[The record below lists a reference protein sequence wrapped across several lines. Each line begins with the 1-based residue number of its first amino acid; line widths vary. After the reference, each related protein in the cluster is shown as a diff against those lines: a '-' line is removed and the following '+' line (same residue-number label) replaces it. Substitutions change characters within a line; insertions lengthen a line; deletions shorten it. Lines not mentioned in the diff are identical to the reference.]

1 MKDEIPA
8 SMARQCFPEILNEV
22 SYNKKRVTITK
33 RGKQVAAIV
42 SIEDLNTLKM
52 LANLAGKEH
61 P

>member
-1 MKDEIPA
+1 
-8 SMARQCFPEILNEV
+8 
-22 SYNKKRVTITK
+22 RVTITK

-52 LANLAGKEH
+52 LANLAGKER